1 MAAEEKIIATITTF
15 RSVLNTIYI
24 KSEYYLGLLPN
35 TISVF
40 ISNSI
45 GNSNS
50 VPYVEGQLVIEMND
64 SPTLVDY
71 NINNSGE
78 LVVGTSTGD
87 SSNYYVNS
95 SGELMWTGEDG
106 S

>member
-1 MAAEEKIIATITTF
+1 MAAEEKVITTITTF
-15 RSVLNTIYI
+15 RSILNTIYI

-35 TISVF
+35 TVFTF
-40 ISNSI
+40 ISNST

-50 VPYVEGQLVIEMND
+50 VPYIEGELVVEMKD
-64 SPTLVDY
+64 SPEIIDY
-71 NINNSGE
+71 NINNEGE

-87 SSNYYVNS
+87 SSNYYISS
-95 SGELMWTGEDG
+95 SGELMWTGEE

>member
-15 RSVLNTIYI
+15 RSALNTIYI

-35 TISVF
+35 TISTL
-40 ISNSI
+40 IGTAI

-50 VPYVEGQLVIEMND
+50 VPYIEGELVIEMND
-64 SPTLVDY
+64 YPTLVDY
-71 NINNSGE
+71 NINSSGE

-95 SGELMWTGEDG
+95 SGELMWTGEE